1 MSKLSIHT
9 FMHVPFEGLGCIE
22 NWITVNNHSASYT
35 KFYEPADLPKL
46 ADIDWLIIMGGPMS
60 VHDEVEF
67 PWLINEKR
75 FIREAIEMGKA
86 VIGICLG
93 SQLIAEVLGSEIF
106 PNKQK
111 EIGWF
116 DIQVTETG
124 KSTAI
129 CEKFDT
135 KFKAFHW
142 HGETYNLPSGAR
154 HLFRSQAC
162 ENQGFLYKEKVLG
175 IQFHFEVT
183 DKSLKA
189 MLEGGESELIENE
202 TVQSAE
208 KILNNSG
215 FIENS
220 NKMMFQ
226 ILDKIAKS

>member
-1 MSKLSIHT
+1 MSIH
-9 FMHVPFEGLGCIE
+9 
-22 NWITVNNHSASYT
+22 
-35 KFYEPADLPKL
+35 
-46 ADIDWLIIMGGPMS
+46 
-60 VHDEVEF
+60 DEAEF

-75 FIREAIEMGKA
+75 FIREAIEMGKT

-116 DIQVTETG
+116 DIQLTENC

-129 CEKFDT
+129 CEKFDD
-135 KFKAFHW
+135 KFTAFHW
-142 HGETYNLPSGAR
+142 HGETYNLPTDSR

-189 MLEGGESELIENE
+189 MLENVESKLIENE

-208 KILNNSG
+208 EILKNSG
-215 FIENS
+215 FFENS
-220 NKMMFQ
+220 NKMMLQ
-226 ILDKIAKS
+226 LLDHMAKS